1 MCAGS
6 DADSNHGLQHRFR
19 QSDCLHDDRLL
30 RLPHLLIA
38 VLTIAG
44 VMAMGAGGILL
55 FGSGFSAASQSL
67 VGPLPGIW
75 LITTGVRWVNES
87 LTQPVGPVRG
97 FRAFESAPPRSLT
110 GPAAPASLTAVRSP
124 DKAVSRPL
132 LLDHAELA
140 AAEEAQREAARARRG
155 GRPIR
160 RRGRARTSEPVASS
174 VLSLHPGRSPVLHS
188 SRQCY
193 LQAQVSA
200 SAARSCGAGSSG
212 RGTA

>member
-1 MCAGS
+1 MLAAIMVGS
-6 DADSNHGLQHRFR
+6 ATAIMVGSAASANQTASATTGFSAATLQ
-19 QSDCLHDDRLL
+19 
-30 RLPHLLIA
+30 HLLIA
-38 VLTIAG
+38 VL
-44 VMAMGAGGILL
+44 VGGRLL

-75 LITTGVRWVNES
+75 LTATGVRWVNES

-110 GPAAPASLTAVRSP
+110 GPAAPAPRTAVRSP
-124 DKAVSRPL
+124 DKAVSQPL

-160 RRGRARTSEPVASS
+160 RSGRAGAVEAHPPARTVTDLSE
-174 VLSLHPGRSPVLHS
+174 
-188 SRQCY
+188 
-193 LQAQVSA
+193 
-200 SAARSCGAGSSG
+200 
-212 RGTA
+212 

>member
-1 MCAGS
+1 
-6 DADSNHGLQHRFR
+6 
-19 QSDCLHDDRLL
+19 
-30 RLPHLLIA
+30 
-38 VLTIAG
+38 
-44 VMAMGAGGILL
+44 MGAGGLLL
-55 FGSGFSAASQSL
+55 FCSGFSAASQSL
-67 VGPLPGIW
+67 VGSLPGIW
-75 LITTGVRWVNES
+75 LISTGVRWVNES

-110 GPAAPASLTAVRSP
+110 GPAAPAPLTAVRSP

-155 GRPIR
+155 GR